1 MKLKQKIFGSATF
14 QGPNSRTYINQP
26 FNMITLAP
34 HIHVMWGRGEFML
47 EPVDEPMNPYRQ
59 NLRFK
64 CVLPRRS
71 SEKINLLTD
80 PNSLDV
86 VTEEEPIFNRTGARL
101 GSGSIISFTTHD
113 PENFPLPDRNLLSLQ
128 CLLIMVLRMAGRAG
142 GDILET
148 YDSDGGTIINSY
160 PNYKPN
166 EFISESVNSDRFRRV
181 APTTSVPLRKIFSSP
196 FAKLLHFKDR
206 MGEIKETK
214 SALLKTRLS

>member
-1 MKLKQKIFGSATF
+1 
-14 QGPNSRTYINQP
+14 
-26 FNMITLAP
+26 
-34 HIHVMWGRGEFML
+34 ML

-64 CVLPRRS
+64 WVPPRRS
-71 SEKINLLTD
+71 SDNINLLTD

-101 GSGSIISFTTHD
+101 GSGSIISVTTHD
-113 PENFPLPDRNLLSLQ
+113 PENFPLPDRDLLSLQ

-148 YDSDGGTIINSY
+148 YDSDSEVLSSIATPVISRRNSSAHLS
-160 PNYKPN
+160 
-166 EFISESVNSDRFRRV
+166 IQIDSDRV
-181 APTTSVPLRKIFSSP
+181 TPTTSVPLRKISSSP
-196 FAKLLHFKDR
+196 FAKLLHFKDH

-214 SALLKTRLS
+214 SALLKTRLSKSWNGVRRSMRRHV